1 MYEEQYHVQANRLMK
16 ILDGNKYEFN
26 KLKKKQLQYS
36 DVIYISQNNNRYILY
51 KYT

>member
-26 KLKKKQLQYS
+26 KLKKRTTT
-36 DVIYISQNNNRYILY
+36 VFRCNIYFPE
-51 KYT
+51 